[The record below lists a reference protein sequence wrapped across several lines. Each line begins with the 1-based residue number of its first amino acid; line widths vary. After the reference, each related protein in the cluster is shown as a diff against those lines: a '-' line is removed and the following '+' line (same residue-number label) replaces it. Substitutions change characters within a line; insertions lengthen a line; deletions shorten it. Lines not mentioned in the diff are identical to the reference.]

1 MIFDMWSHHTSLY
14 RQQSPGSVDRDQRG
28 FDCGV
33 CGADCSVHK
42 AKVCLFVFYVPS
54 TARSFS

>member
-33 CGADCSVHK
+33 CGADCSVRK
-42 AKVCLFVFYVPS
+42 AKVCLFVCLFVFYVP
-54 TARSFS
+54 